1 MKDFDNNG
9 SLFMFQWSLEF
20 RNRTTLFDILSSC
33 NDVADINMK
42 FKTAINTRRGGYL
55 MKATMNI
62 LKLVGKAA
70 TGVIIWVVGKLERRE

>member
-1 MKDFDNNG
+1 
-9 SLFMFQWSLEF
+9 
-20 RNRTTLFDILSSC
+20 
-33 NDVADINMK
+33 
-42 FKTAINTRRGGYL
+42 